1 MLTECFFFFPS
12 AMGVGGGGEGLEGG
26 REGGREKQVEVRY
39 LSLLF
44 VLLFSLCLSCVY
56 EKRECNQPK

>member
-39 LSLLF
+39 LYLLF
-44 VLLFSLCLSCVY
+44 
-56 EKRECNQPK
+56 